1 MNKIFCTGGVY
12 RLPEILAALPIGRAT
27 IYLKI
32 RRGEFP
38 APVKLSER
46 IAVWRGEDL
55 LDWLNSKIGGAK

>member
-1 MNKIFCTGGVY
+1 M
-12 RLPEILAALPIGRAT
+12 PQILAALPMGRAT

-32 RRGEFP
+32 KKGEFP

-55 LDWLNSKIGGAK
+55 QRWLESRIGGAA